1 MSEKKNKAKRKE
13 EKDETKKG
21 LTKKQRSW
29 LYTGIFLVIVLIL
42 FIVNNSG
49 DEPKEGPL
57 PPNYTEATVNPPAPD
72 FTLPSVDGKKI
83 KLSDYRGKVVIIDFW
98 ATWCPPCRRGIPDLI
113 SLKEEYGNKGLEVI
127 GISLDAITRGTQAKV
142 VPFIKNYGINYPIV
156 TGNMDVVQRFGGI
169 RSIPTTFIVS
179 KDGKILAHYTG
190 LAPKQTIETVVKNG
204 LGIN

>member
-13 EKDETKKG
+13 EGKEIKKG

-49 DEPKEGPL
+49 NEPKEGPL
-57 PPNYTEATVNPPAPD
+57 PPNYTTTTAYPPAPD
-72 FTLPSVDGKKI
+72 FTLPSVNGKKI
-83 KLSDYRGKVVIIDFW
+83 TLSDYRGKVVIIDFW
-98 ATWCPPCRRGIPDLI
+98 ATWCPPCRRGIPYLI
-113 SLKEEYGNKGLEVI
+113 SLKSEYGSKGLEII
-127 GISLDAITRGTQAKV
+127 GISLDAITRGTQAQV
-142 VPFIKNYGINYPIV
+142 IPFIKNYGINYPIV
-156 TGNMDVVQRFGGI
+156 TGNMDIVQRFGGI

-179 KDGKILAHYTG
+179 KDGKILARYTG
-190 LAPKQTIETVVKNG
+190 LAPKSTIEAVVKKG